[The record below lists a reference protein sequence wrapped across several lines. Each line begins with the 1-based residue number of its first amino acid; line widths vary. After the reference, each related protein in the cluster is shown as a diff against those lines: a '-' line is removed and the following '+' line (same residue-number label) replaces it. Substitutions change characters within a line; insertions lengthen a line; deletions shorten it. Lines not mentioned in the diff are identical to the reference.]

1 MGCWLAVGS
10 FIIGLFIWLT
20 GLQPKPDTSPA
31 FLKSLAPVALF
42 HTLGHVTAC
51 IAFGAMAVSFA
62 HIVKSAEP
70 VPPPPPPTPPPHAMI
85 ACSRYRSIIRARLRI
100 SLQQLEWRSKNG
112 CRFFLCC

>member
-1 MGCWLAVGS
+1 MFGV
-10 FIIGLFIWLT
+10 FIWAT
-20 GLQPKPDTSPA
+20 GIQPKPETSPE

-70 VPPPPPPTPPPHAMI
+70 VSP
-85 ACSRYRSIIRARLRI
+85 RLK
-100 SLQQLEWRSKNG
+100 S
-112 CRFFLCC
+112 